1 MKPASLEGKVKNGVG
16 RLEEAAGEV
25 LGDPGLQVGGEARQI
40 EGVAEDALAAA
51 REKLEQTAR
60 TARAVVTSAADQA
73 TETYE
78 TLRKRAQG
86 VADTVDPFV
95 KQQPYIALALAAVGG
110 AILGALLAGGGAKVI
125 YIKPSRE

>member
-1 MKPASLEGKVKNGVG
+1 MKPANLEGKVKNGVG

-40 EGVAEDALAAA
+40 EGAAEDTLAVA
-51 REKLEQTAR
+51 REKLEQTAKK
-60 TARAVVTSAADQA
+60 ARAVVTAAADQA
-73 TETYE
+73 SDTYE

-95 KQQPYIALALAAVGG
+95 KEQPYIALALAVVGG
-110 AILGALLAGGGAKVI
+110 AILGALFAGGDATVI